1 MVSSSDLL
9 RVVVISPASLAP
21 PSEYVLDVDDA
32 PDQSEGGAL
41 VRLHAAEVSYLLLN
55 CEQWSL
61 IIYLQQLCCCDVVLL

>member
-9 RVVVISPASLAP
+9 GIVVISPASLAP

-41 VRLHAAEVSYLLLN
+41 VRLHAAGLSYLLLN
-55 CEQWSL
+55 
-61 IIYLQQLCCCDVVLL
+61 